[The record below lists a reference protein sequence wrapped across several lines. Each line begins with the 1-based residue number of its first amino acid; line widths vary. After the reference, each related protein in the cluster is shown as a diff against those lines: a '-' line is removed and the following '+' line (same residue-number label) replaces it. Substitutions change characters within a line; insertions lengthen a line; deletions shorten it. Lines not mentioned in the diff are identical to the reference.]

1 MADIRTMN
9 KPVVALGS
17 DLMCSLL
24 ELPKK
29 AQKHATTFLTKFQAN
44 PRSSGI
50 NLERIANAADEKLY
64 SARIDQRYRAIIA
77 FQKSSNVYVL
87 LYVGDHD
94 DAYKWAETKRISVN
108 PNTRAIQLYDMAP
121 PEEIDAA
128 MHEDSQNKVGWGS
141 VAANAPQSDSA
152 ASKSVPQPTEDHAGT
167 NHGTASV
174 IATSAVTDKTP
185 QMPQQAPEPHT
196 GPLPDTYRALTGN
209 DMRRFG
215 VPDMYVPVMCTR
227 KTWEAFERW
236 GVRLPK
242 DAFTYL
248 TFVAEG
254 LPKSEVFG
262 LLDETE
268 GKTSD
273 RLGLEQQMS
282 ASSIES
288 GEEADPED
296 FRAAL
301 SSYASQQSFV
311 VVQGEADLKRILDAP
326 LEQWRVFLH
335 PSQRLYVEHD
345 YHGPFRLLGGAG
357 TGKTV
362 VAMHRAK
369 RLAARLLR
377 SGSRQKVLFTTY
389 SRNLAT
395 DIASNLKLICTPDEF
410 NTIDVVNLDKLV
422 KDLLTGHGYSG
433 EIWYDGSPDHG
444 NDLDAA
450 WRKAITSI
458 GVNDS
463 KLTVSFFKSEL
474 SQVIVPQQVR
484 NAADYMRVL
493 RKGRGTK
500 LNRAQKLA
508 VWKVVETYRRIMQ
521 ANDAYDVDTAMQNVV
536 SLLTQGDMPR
546 KYAHVVVDEGQDFST
561 PAYRVIRALVDEGDN
576 DIFIVGDAQQRIY
589 GHIAVLSKC
598 GIRIQG
604 RARKLRINYRT
615 TEQIRSAADSIFRSS
630 GADVADSV
638 FAAVHGIEDAS
649 PATTFDDLDGG
660 ESPTGDS
667 RSLMSG
673 PVPEARRFASQS
685 DEMDAVREWIYGL
698 CGTAED
704 AASDESDGGRVDPR
718 NVCVVARSRY
728 CIDQWYKTLDD
739 GLPYGVYRLGRDA
752 ENRQRQGIRIAT
764 MHRVKGLEFDYVV
777 VVDVNDGVCPPKPA
791 LQAAGSDSVAL
802 NEIYKEERSLIY
814 VAMTRAK
821 KSVLLTGVSAHV
833 DEKQIRENDHG

>member
-9 KPVVALGS
+9 KPVVALGR
-17 DLMCSLL
+17 DLMGSLFD
-24 ELPKK
+24 LPKK
-29 AQKHATTFLTKFQAN
+29 AQKHATTFLTKFQTN

-94 DAYKWAETKRISVN
+94 DAYKWAETKKLDVN
-108 PNTRAIQLYDMAP
+108 PNTRAIQLYDMVSQ
-121 PEEIDAA
+121 EEIDTA
-128 MHEDSQNKVGWGS
+128 MREDSQSEVGRES
-141 VAANAPQSDSA
+141 ADAKFTQPDFA
-152 ASKSVPQPTEDHAGT
+152 ASEPVSHPAEDYVGM
-167 NHGTASV
+167 NRG
-174 IATSAVTDKTP
+174 ATSAITDSVPRKV
-185 QMPQQAPEPHT
+185 PELHT
-196 GPLPDTYRALTGN
+196 GPLPDTYLALTDN

-227 KTWEAFERW
+227 KTWEAFDRW
-236 GVRLPK
+236 GSRLPE

-254 LPKSEVFG
+254 LPKSKVFG

-268 GKTSD
+268 GKKSD
-273 RLGLEQQMS
+273 RLGLEQQMP
-282 ASSIES
+282 ASSVES

-395 DIASNLKLICTPDEF
+395 DIASNLKLICTADEF

-422 KDLLTGHGYSG
+422 KDLLMGHGYSG
-433 EIWYDGSPDHG
+433 EIWYDGSRDHG

-493 RKGRGTK
+493 RKGRGTR

-508 VWKVVETYRRIMQ
+508 VWQVVETYRRIMQ
-521 ANDAYDVDTAMQNVV
+521 ANGAYDVDTAMQNVV
-536 SLLTQGDMPR
+536 SLLTQGDAPR

-589 GHIAVLSKC
+589 GHTAVLSKC

-638 FAAVHGIEDAS
+638 FADVHGIGDAS

-660 ESPTGDS
+660 KSPTGDS

-673 PVPEARRFASQS
+673 PVPETRRFASQS

-698 CGTAED
+698 CGTAGNMVG
-704 AASDESDGGRVDPR
+704 DEFDGERVDPR

-728 CIDQWYKTLDD
+728 CIDQWREALNN
-739 GLPYGVYRLGRDA
+739 GLPYGVYQLGRDA
-752 ENRQRQGIRIAT
+752 ENRQRQGIRVAT

-821 KSVLLTGVSAHV
+821 KGVLLTGVSAQV
-833 DEKQIRENDHG
+833 G

>member
-1 MADIRTMN
+1 
-9 KPVVALGS
+9 
-17 DLMCSLL
+17 
-24 ELPKK
+24 
-29 AQKHATTFLTKFQAN
+29 
-44 PRSSGI
+44 
-50 NLERIANAADEKLY
+50 
-64 SARIDQRYRAIIA
+64 
-77 FQKSSNVYVL
+77 
-87 LYVGDHD
+87 
-94 DAYKWAETKRISVN
+94 
-108 PNTRAIQLYDMAP
+108 
-121 PEEIDAA
+121 
-128 MHEDSQNKVGWGS
+128 
-141 VAANAPQSDSA
+141 
-152 ASKSVPQPTEDHAGT
+152 
-167 NHGTASV
+167 
-174 IATSAVTDKTP
+174 
-185 QMPQQAPEPHT
+185 
-196 GPLPDTYRALTGN
+196 
-209 DMRRFG
+209 
-215 VPDMYVPVMCTR
+215 
-227 KTWEAFERW
+227 
-236 GVRLPK
+236 
-242 DAFTYL
+242 
-248 TFVAEG
+248 
-254 LPKSEVFG
+254 
-262 LLDETE
+262 
-268 GKTSD
+268 
-273 RLGLEQQMS
+273 
-282 ASSIES
+282 
-288 GEEADPED
+288 
-296 FRAAL
+296 
-301 SSYASQQSFV
+301 
-311 VVQGEADLKRILDAP
+311 
-326 LEQWRVFLH
+326 
-335 PSQRLYVEHD
+335 
-345 YHGPFRLLGGAG
+345 
-357 TGKTV
+357 
-362 VAMHRAK
+362 
-369 RLAARLLR
+369 
-377 SGSRQKVLFTTY
+377 
-389 SRNLAT
+389 
-395 DIASNLKLICTPDEF
+395 
-410 NTIDVVNLDKLV
+410 
-422 KDLLTGHGYSG
+422 
-433 EIWYDGSPDHG
+433 
-444 NDLDAA
+444 
-450 WRKAITSI
+450 
-458 GVNDS
+458 
-463 KLTVSFFKSEL
+463 
-474 SQVIVPQQVR
+474 
-484 NAADYMRVL
+484 MRVL

-589 GHIAVLSKC
+589 GYIAVLSKC

-791 LQAAGSDSVAL
+791 LQSAGADPAAL
-802 NEIYKEERSLIY
+802 NDIYREERSLIY

-821 KSVLLTGVSAHV
+821 KGVLLTGVSAHV
-833 DEKQIRENDHG
+833 R

>member
-9 KPVVALGS
+9 KPVVALGR
-17 DLMCSLL
+17 DLMGSLFD
-24 ELPKK
+24 LPKK
-29 AQKHATTFLTKFQAN
+29 AQKHATTFLTKFQTN

-94 DAYKWAETKRISVN
+94 DAYKWAETKKLDVN
-108 PNTRAIQLYDMAP
+108 PNTRAIQLYDMVSQ
-121 PEEIDAA
+121 EEIDTA
-128 MHEDSQNKVGWGS
+128 MREDSQSEVGRES
-141 VAANAPQSDSA
+141 ADAKFTQPDFA
-152 ASKSVPQPTEDHAGT
+152 ASEPVSHPAEDYVGM
-167 NHGTASV
+167 NRG
-174 IATSAVTDKTP
+174 ATSAITDSVPRKV
-185 QMPQQAPEPHT
+185 PELHT
-196 GPLPDTYRALTGN
+196 GPLPDTYLALTDN

-227 KTWEAFERW
+227 KTWEAFDRW
-236 GVRLPK
+236 GSRLPE

-268 GKTSD
+268 GKKSD
-273 RLGLEQQMS
+273 RLGLEQQMP
-282 ASSIES
+282 ASSVES

-395 DIASNLKLICTPDEF
+395 DIASNLKLICTADEF

-422 KDLLTGHGYSG
+422 KDLLMGHGYSG
-433 EIWYDGSPDHG
+433 EIWYDGSRDHG
-444 NDLDAA
+444 NDLDTA

-493 RKGRGTK
+493 RKGRGTR

-508 VWKVVETYRRIMQ
+508 VWQVVETYRRIMQ
-521 ANDAYDVDTAMQNVV
+521 ANGAYDVDTAMQNVV
-536 SLLTQGDMPR
+536 SLLTQGDAPR

-589 GHIAVLSKC
+589 GHTAVLSKC

-638 FAAVHGIEDAS
+638 FADVHGIGDAS

-660 ESPTGDS
+660 KSPTGDS

-673 PVPEARRFASQS
+673 PVPETRRFASQS

-698 CGTAED
+698 CGTAGNMVG
-704 AASDESDGGRVDPR
+704 DEFDGERVDPR

-728 CIDQWYKTLDD
+728 CIDQWREALNN
-739 GLPYGVYRLGRDA
+739 GLPYGVYQLGRDA
-752 ENRQRQGIRIAT
+752 ENRQRQGIRVAT

-821 KSVLLTGVSAHV
+821 KGVLLTGVSAHV
-833 DEKQIRENDHG
+833 R

>member
-9 KPVVALGS
+9 KPVVALGR
-17 DLMCSLL
+17 DLMGSLFD
-24 ELPKK
+24 LPKK
-29 AQKHATTFLTKFQAN
+29 AQKHATTFLTKFQTN

-94 DAYKWAETKRISVN
+94 DAYKWAETKKLDVN
-108 PNTRAIQLYDMAP
+108 PNTRAIQLYDMVSQ
-121 PEEIDAA
+121 EEIDTA
-128 MHEDSQNKVGWGS
+128 MREDSQSEVGRES
-141 VAANAPQSDSA
+141 ADAKFTQPDFA
-152 ASKSVPQPTEDHAGT
+152 ASEPVSHPAEDYVGM
-167 NHGTASV
+167 NRG
-174 IATSAVTDKTP
+174 ATSAIADSVPRKV
-185 QMPQQAPEPHT
+185 PELHT
-196 GPLPDTYRALTGN
+196 GPLPDTYLALTDN

-227 KTWEAFERW
+227 KTWEAFDRW
-236 GVRLPK
+236 GSRLPE

-268 GKTSD
+268 GKKSD
-273 RLGLEQQMS
+273 RLGLEQQMP
-282 ASSIES
+282 ASSVES

-301 SSYASQQSFV
+301 SSYASQRSFV

-395 DIASNLKLICTPDEF
+395 DIASNLKLICTADEF

-422 KDLLTGHGYSG
+422 KDLLMGHGYSG
-433 EIWYDGSPDHG
+433 EIWYDGSRDHG

-493 RKGRGTK
+493 RKGRGTR

-508 VWKVVETYRRIMQ
+508 VWQVVETYRRIMQ
-521 ANDAYDVDTAMQNVV
+521 ANGAYDVDTAMQNVV
-536 SLLTQGDMPR
+536 SLLTQGDAPR

-576 DIFIVGDAQQRIY
+576 DIFIVGDAHQRIY
-589 GHIAVLSKC
+589 GHTAVLSKC

-638 FAAVHGIEDAS
+638 FAAVRGIGDAS

-698 CGTAED
+698 CGTAENM
-704 AASDESDGGRVDPR
+704 AGDEFDGECVDPR

-752 ENRQRQGIRIAT
+752 ENRQRQGIRVAT

-833 DEKQIRENDHG
+833 G

>member
-9 KPVVALGS
+9 KPVVALGR
-17 DLMCSLL
+17 DLMGSLFD
-24 ELPKK
+24 LPKK
-29 AQKHATTFLTKFQAN
+29 AQKHATTFLTKFQTN

-94 DAYKWAETKRISVN
+94 DAYKWAETKKLDVN
-108 PNTRAIQLYDMAP
+108 PNTRAIQLYDMVSQ
-121 PEEIDAA
+121 EEIDTA
-128 MHEDSQNKVGWGS
+128 MREDSQSEVGRES
-141 VAANAPQSDSA
+141 ADAKFTQPDFA
-152 ASKSVPQPTEDHAGT
+152 ASEPVSHPAEDYVGM
-167 NHGTASV
+167 NRG
-174 IATSAVTDKTP
+174 ATSAITDSVPRKV
-185 QMPQQAPEPHT
+185 PELHT
-196 GPLPDTYRALTGN
+196 GPLPDTYLALTDN

-227 KTWEAFERW
+227 KTWEAFDRW
-236 GVRLPK
+236 GSRLPE

-268 GKTSD
+268 GKKSD
-273 RLGLEQQMS
+273 RLGLEQQMP
-282 ASSIES
+282 ASSVES

-395 DIASNLKLICTPDEF
+395 DIASNLKLICTADEF

-422 KDLLTGHGYSG
+422 KDLLMGHGYSG
-433 EIWYDGSPDHG
+433 EIWYDGSRDHG

-493 RKGRGTK
+493 RKGRGTR

-508 VWKVVETYRRIMQ
+508 VWQVVETYRRIMQ
-521 ANDAYDVDTAMQNVV
+521 ANGAYDVDTAMQNVV
-536 SLLTQGDMPR
+536 SLLTQGDAPR

-589 GHIAVLSKC
+589 GHTAVLSKC

-638 FAAVHGIEDAS
+638 FADVHGIGDAS

-660 ESPTGDS
+660 KSPTGDS

-673 PVPEARRFASQS
+673 PVPETRRFASQS

-698 CGTAED
+698 CGTAGNMVG
-704 AASDESDGGRVDPR
+704 DEFDGERVDPR

-728 CIDQWYKTLDD
+728 CIDQWREALNN
-739 GLPYGVYRLGRDA
+739 GLPYGVYQLGRDA
-752 ENRQRQGIRIAT
+752 ENRQRQGIRVAT

-821 KSVLLTGVSAHV
+821 KGVLLTGVSAQV
-833 DEKQIRENDHG
+833 G

>member
-17 DLMCSLL
+17 DLMRSLL

-29 AQKHATTFLTKFQAN
+29 AQKHATTFLTKFQVN

-94 DAYKWAETKRISVN
+94 DAYKWAETKKLDVN
-108 PNTRAIQLYDMAP
+108 PNTRAIQLYDMVSQ
-121 PEEIDAA
+121 EEIDTA
-128 MHEDSQNKVGWGS
+128 MREDSQSEVERESADAKFTQ
-141 VAANAPQSDSA
+141 PDFA
-152 ASKSVPQPTEDHAGT
+152 ASEPVSHSAEDYVGM
-167 NHGTASV
+167 NRG
-174 IATSAVTDKTP
+174 ATSAIADSVPRKV
-185 QMPQQAPEPHT
+185 PELHT
-196 GPLPDTYRALTGN
+196 GPLPDTYLALTDN

-227 KTWEAFERW
+227 KTWEAFDRW
-236 GVRLPK
+236 GSRLPE
-242 DAFTYL
+242 DAFAYL

-268 GKTSD
+268 GQTSD
-273 RLGLEQQMS
+273 RLGLEQQIP
-282 ASSIES
+282 ASSVES

-395 DIASNLKLICTPDEF
+395 DIASNLKLICTADEF

-422 KDLLTGHGYSG
+422 KDLLMGHGYSG
-433 EIWYDGSPDHG
+433 EIWYDGSRDHG

-493 RKGRGTK
+493 RKGRGTR
-500 LNRAQKLA
+500 LNRAQKLV
-508 VWKVVETYRRIMQ
+508 VWQVVETYRRIMQ
-521 ANDAYDVDTAMQNVV
+521 ANGAYDVDTAMQNVV
-536 SLLTQGDMPR
+536 SLLTQGDTPR

-589 GHIAVLSKC
+589 GHTAVLSKC

-638 FAAVHGIEDAS
+638 FAAVRGIEDAS
-649 PATTFDDLDGG
+649 PATTFDDLDGE

-673 PVPEARRFASQS
+673 PVPETQRFASQS

-698 CGTAED
+698 CGTAENM
-704 AASDESDGGRVDPR
+704 AGDEFDGERVDPR

-791 LQAAGSDSVAL
+791 LQSAGADPATL
-802 NEIYKEERSLIY
+802 NDIYREERSLIY

-821 KSVLLTGVSAHV
+821 KGVLLTGVSAQV
-833 DEKQIRENDHG
+833 G

>member
-9 KPVVALGS
+9 KPVVALGR
-17 DLMCSLL
+17 DLMGSLFD
-24 ELPKK
+24 LPKK
-29 AQKHATTFLTKFQAN
+29 AQKHATTFLTKFQTN

-94 DAYKWAETKRISVN
+94 DAYKWAETKKLDVN
-108 PNTRAIQLYDMAP
+108 PNTRAIQLYDMVSQ
-121 PEEIDAA
+121 EEIDTA
-128 MHEDSQNKVGWGS
+128 MREDSQSEVGRES
-141 VAANAPQSDSA
+141 ADAKFTQPDFA
-152 ASKSVPQPTEDHAGT
+152 ASEPVSHPAEDYVGM
-167 NHGTASV
+167 NRG
-174 IATSAVTDKTP
+174 ATSAIADSVPRKV
-185 QMPQQAPEPHT
+185 PELHT
-196 GPLPDTYRALTGN
+196 GPLPDTYLALTDN

-227 KTWEAFERW
+227 KTWEAFDRW
-236 GVRLPK
+236 GSRLPE

-268 GKTSD
+268 GKKSD
-273 RLGLEQQMS
+273 RLGLEQQMP
-282 ASSIES
+282 ASSVES

-395 DIASNLKLICTPDEF
+395 DIASNLKLICTADEF

-433 EIWYDGSPDHG
+433 EIWYDGSRDHG

-450 WRKAITSI
+450 WCKAITSI

-493 RKGRGTK
+493 RKGRGTR

-508 VWKVVETYRRIMQ
+508 VWQVVETYRRIMQ
-521 ANDAYDVDTAMQNVV
+521 ANGAYDVDTAMQNVV
-536 SLLTQGDMPR
+536 SLLTQGDTPR

-589 GHIAVLSKC
+589 GHTAVLSKC

-638 FAAVHGIEDAS
+638 FAAVRGIGDAS

-660 ESPTGDS
+660 KSPTGDS

-698 CGTAED
+698 CGTAENM
-704 AASDESDGGRVDPR
+704 DGDDSEVERIDPR

-728 CIDQWYKTLDD
+728 CIDQWREALNN
-739 GLPYGVYRLGRDA
+739 GLPYGVYQLGRDA
-752 ENRQRQGIRIAT
+752 ENRQRQGIRVAT

-777 VVDVNDGVCPPKPA
+777 VVDVNDGVCPPQPA
-791 LQAAGSDSVAL
+791 LQSAGADPVAL

-821 KSVLLTGVSAHV
+821 KGVLLTGVSAQV
-833 DEKQIRENDHG
+833 G

>member
-9 KPVVALGS
+9 KPVVALGR
-17 DLMCSLL
+17 DLMGSLL

-29 AQKHATTFLTKFQAN
+29 AQKHATTFLTKFQTN

-94 DAYKWAETKRISVN
+94 DAYKWAEKKTIDVN
-108 PNTRAIQLYDMAP
+108 PNTRAIQLYDTVSQ
-121 PEEIDAA
+121 EEIDAA
-128 MHEDSQNKVGWGS
+128 MREDSQSEVRWERADAK
-141 VAANAPQSDSA
+141 AIQPDSA
-152 ASKSVPQPTEDHAGT
+152 ASEPVPQPSEDYAGM
-167 NHGTASV
+167 NRGVASA
-174 IATSAVTDKTP
+174 IAIPAVTNNTQREIPK
-185 QMPQQAPEPHT
+185 PHT
-196 GPLPDTYRALTGN
+196 GPLPDTYLALTDN

-227 KTWEAFERW
+227 KTWEAFGRW
-236 GVRLPK
+236 GSRLPE

-254 LPKSEVFG
+254 LSKSEVFG

-273 RLGLEQQMS
+273 RLGLEQQVP
-282 ASSIES
+282 ASSIDS
-288 GEEADPED
+288 GEETDPED

-377 SGSRQKVLFTTY
+377 NGNHQKVLFTTY

-395 DIASNLKLICTPDEF
+395 DIASNLKLICTADEF
-410 NTIDVVNLDKLV
+410 NAIDVVNLDKLV
-422 KDLLTGHGYSG
+422 KDLLTSHGYSG

-444 NDLDAA
+444 NDLDDA
-450 WRKAITSI
+450 WCKAIASI

-493 RKGRGTK
+493 RKGRGTR

-508 VWKVVETYRRIMQ
+508 VWQVVETYRRIMQ
-521 ANDAYDVDTAMQNVV
+521 ANDAYDVDTAMQNAV
-536 SLLTQGDMPR
+536 SLLTQSDAPR
-546 KYAHVVVDEGQDFST
+546 KYAHVVVDEGQDFSA
-561 PAYRVIRALVDEGDN
+561 PAYRVIRALVDEEDN

-589 GHIAVLSKC
+589 GHTAVLSKC

-638 FAAVHGIEDAS
+638 FAAVRGIGDDS

-673 PVPEARRFASQS
+673 PVPETRRFASQA
-685 DEMDAVREWIYGL
+685 DEMDAVREWIYEL
-698 CGTAED
+698 CCPAED
-704 AASDESDGGRVDPR
+704 AASDESDGERVDPR
-718 NVCVVARSRY
+718 NVCVVARNRY

-739 GLPYGVYRLGRDA
+739 GLPYGVYRLGREA
-752 ENRQRQGIRIAT
+752 ENRQRQGIRVAT

-777 VVDVNDGVCPPKPA
+777 VADVNDGVCPPKSA
-791 LQAAGSDSVAL
+791 LQSAGADSAAL

-821 KSVLLTGVSAHV
+821 KGVLLTGVSAQV
-833 DEKQIRENDHG
+833 G

>member
-17 DLMCSLL
+17 DLMRSLL
-24 ELPKK
+24 ELSKK
-29 AQKHATTFLTKFQAN
+29 AQKHATTFLTKFQVN

-94 DAYKWAETKRISVN
+94 DAYKWAETKKLDVN
-108 PNTRAIQLYDMAP
+108 PNTRAIQLYDMVSQ
-121 PEEIDAA
+121 EEIDTA
-128 MHEDSQNKVGWGS
+128 MREDSQSEVERESADAKFTQ
-141 VAANAPQSDSA
+141 PDFA
-152 ASKSVPQPTEDHAGT
+152 ASEPVSHSAEDYVGM
-167 NHGTASV
+167 NRG
-174 IATSAVTDKTP
+174 ATSAIADSVPRKV
-185 QMPQQAPEPHT
+185 PELHT
-196 GPLPDTYRALTGN
+196 GPLPDTYLALTDN

-227 KTWEAFERW
+227 KTWEAFDRW
-236 GVRLPK
+236 GSRLPE
-242 DAFTYL
+242 DAFAYL

-268 GKTSD
+268 GQTSD
-273 RLGLEQQMS
+273 RLGLEQQIP
-282 ASSIES
+282 ASSVES

-395 DIASNLKLICTPDEF
+395 DIASNLKLICTADEF

-422 KDLLTGHGYSG
+422 KDLLMGHGYSG
-433 EIWYDGSPDHG
+433 EIWYDGSRDHG

-493 RKGRGTK
+493 RKGRGTR

-508 VWKVVETYRRIMQ
+508 VWQVVETYRRIMQ
-521 ANDAYDVDTAMQNVV
+521 ANGAYDVDTAMQNVV
-536 SLLTQGDMPR
+536 SLLTQGDTPR

-589 GHIAVLSKC
+589 GHTAVLSKC

-638 FAAVHGIEDAS
+638 FAAVRGIEDAS
-649 PATTFDDLDGG
+649 PATTFDDLDGE

-673 PVPEARRFASQS
+673 PVPETQRFASQS

-698 CGTAED
+698 CGTAENM
-704 AASDESDGGRVDPR
+704 AGDEFDGERVDPR

-791 LQAAGSDSVAL
+791 LQSAGADPATL
-802 NEIYKEERSLIY
+802 NDIYREERSLIY

-821 KSVLLTGVSAHV
+821 KGVLLTGVSAQV
-833 DEKQIRENDHG
+833 G

>member
-9 KPVVALGS
+9 KPVVALGR
-17 DLMCSLL
+17 DLMGSLFD
-24 ELPKK
+24 LPKK
-29 AQKHATTFLTKFQAN
+29 AQKHATTFLTKFQTN

-94 DAYKWAETKRISVN
+94 DAYKWAETKKLDVN
-108 PNTRAIQLYDMAP
+108 PNTRAIQLYDMVSQ
-121 PEEIDAA
+121 EEIDTA
-128 MHEDSQNKVGWGS
+128 MREDSQSEVGRES
-141 VAANAPQSDSA
+141 ADAKFTQPDFA
-152 ASKSVPQPTEDHAGT
+152 ASEPVSHPAEDYVGM
-167 NHGTASV
+167 NRG
-174 IATSAVTDKTP
+174 ATSAIADSVPRKV
-185 QMPQQAPEPHT
+185 PELHT
-196 GPLPDTYRALTGN
+196 GPLPDTYLALTDN

-227 KTWEAFERW
+227 KTWEAFDRW
-236 GVRLPK
+236 GSRLPE

-268 GKTSD
+268 GKKSD
-273 RLGLEQQMS
+273 RLGLEQQMP
-282 ASSIES
+282 ASSVES

-395 DIASNLKLICTPDEF
+395 DIASNLKLICTADEF

-422 KDLLTGHGYSG
+422 KDLLMGHGYSG
-433 EIWYDGSPDHG
+433 EIWYDGSHDHG

-493 RKGRGTK
+493 RKGRGTR

-508 VWKVVETYRRIMQ
+508 VWQVVETYRRIMQ
-521 ANDAYDVDTAMQNVV
+521 ANGAYDVDTAMQNVV
-536 SLLTQGDMPR
+536 SLLTQGDAPR

-589 GHIAVLSKC
+589 GHTAVLSKC

-638 FAAVHGIEDAS
+638 FADVRGIGDAS

-673 PVPEARRFASQS
+673 PVPETRRFASQP

-698 CGTAED
+698 CGTAGNMVG
-704 AASDESDGGRVDPR
+704 DEFDGERVDPR

-728 CIDQWYKTLDD
+728 CIDQWREALNN
-739 GLPYGVYRLGRDA
+739 GLPYGVYQLGRDA
-752 ENRQRQGIRIAT
+752 ENRQRQGIRVAT

-791 LQAAGSDSVAL
+791 LQSAGVDPAAL
-802 NEIYKEERSLIY
+802 NEIYREERSLIY

-821 KSVLLTGVSAHV
+821 KGVLLTGVSAQV
-833 DEKQIRENDHG
+833 G

>member
-17 DLMCSLL
+17 DLMRSLL

-121 PEEIDAA
+121 QEEIDAA
-128 MHEDSQNKVGWGS
+128 IRDDLQNEVGWGS
-141 VAANAPQSDSA
+141 VAAN
-152 ASKSVPQPTEDHAGT
+152 VPQPDSAVPESVSPPMEDHYGT
-167 NHGTASV
+167 NHGTASAS
-174 IATSAVTDKTP
+174 ATSAVASKT
-185 QMPQQAPEPHT
+185 PQQAPRQASEPHT
-196 GPLPDTYRALTGN
+196 GPLPDTYRALTDN

-227 KTWEAFERW
+227 KTWEAFDRW
-236 GVRLPK
+236 GSRLPE

-268 GKTSD
+268 GKKSD
-273 RLGLEQQMS
+273 RLGLEQQMP
-282 ASSIES
+282 ASSVES

-335 PSQRLYVEHD
+335 PSQRLYAEHD

-377 SGSRQKVLFTTY
+377 NGSRQKVLFTTY

-433 EIWYDGSPDHG
+433 EIWYDGISDYG

-450 WRKAITSI
+450 WRKAIASI
-458 GVNDS
+458 GVNDP

-493 RKGRGTK
+493 RKGRGTR

-508 VWKVVETYRRIMQ
+508 VWQVVETYRRIMQ
-521 ANDAYDVDTAMQNVV
+521 TNGAYDVDTAMQNVV

-673 PVPEARRFASQS
+673 PVPEALRFASQS

-704 AASDESDGGRVDPR
+704 AVSDESDGGRVDPR

-739 GLPYGVYRLGRDA
+739 GLPYGVYRLDRDA

-791 LQAAGSDSVAL
+791 LQSAGADPAAL
-802 NEIYKEERSLIY
+802 NDIYREERSLIY

-821 KSVLLTGVSAHV
+821 KGVLLTGVSAHV
-833 DEKQIRENDHG
+833 R

>member
-121 PEEIDAA
+121 QEEIDAA

-152 ASKSVPQPTEDHAGT
+152 ASESVPQPTEDHTGT
-167 NHGTASV
+167 NHGIASA

-196 GPLPDTYRALTGN
+196 GPLPDTYRALTDN

-236 GVRLPK
+236 GARLPK

-433 EIWYDGSPDHG
+433 EIWYDGISDYG

-450 WRKAITSI
+450 WRKAIASI
-458 GVNDS
+458 GVNDP
-463 KLTVSFFKSEL
+463 KLTVSFFKS
-474 SQVIVPQQVR
+474 
-484 NAADYMRVL
+484 
-493 RKGRGTK
+493 
-500 LNRAQKLA
+500 
-508 VWKVVETYRRIMQ
+508 
-521 ANDAYDVDTAMQNVV
+521 
-536 SLLTQGDMPR
+536 SLI
-546 KYAHVVVDEGQDFST
+546 S
-561 PAYRVIRALVDEGDN
+561 N
-576 DIFIVGDAQQRIY
+576 DI
-589 GHIAVLSKC
+589 S
-598 GIRIQG
+598 
-604 RARKLRINYRT
+604 
-615 TEQIRSAADSIFRSS
+615 
-630 GADVADSV
+630 
-638 FAAVHGIEDAS
+638 
-649 PATTFDDLDGG
+649 
-660 ESPTGDS
+660 
-667 RSLMSG
+667 
-673 PVPEARRFASQS
+673 
-685 DEMDAVREWIYGL
+685 
-698 CGTAED
+698 
-704 AASDESDGGRVDPR
+704 
-718 NVCVVARSRY
+718 
-728 CIDQWYKTLDD
+728 
-739 GLPYGVYRLGRDA
+739 
-752 ENRQRQGIRIAT
+752 
-764 MHRVKGLEFDYVV
+764 
-777 VVDVNDGVCPPKPA
+777 
-791 LQAAGSDSVAL
+791 
-802 NEIYKEERSLIY
+802 
-814 VAMTRAK
+814 
-821 KSVLLTGVSAHV
+821 
-833 DEKQIRENDHG
+833 

>member
-17 DLMCSLL
+17 DLMRSLL

-29 AQKHATTFLTKFQAN
+29 AQKHATTFLTKFQVN

-94 DAYKWAETKRISVN
+94 DAYKWAETKKLDVN
-108 PNTRAIQLYDMAP
+108 PNTRAIQLYDMVSQ
-121 PEEIDAA
+121 EEIDTA
-128 MHEDSQNKVGWGS
+128 MREDSQSEVERESADAKFTQ
-141 VAANAPQSDSA
+141 PDFA
-152 ASKSVPQPTEDHAGT
+152 ASEPVSHSAEDYVGM
-167 NHGTASV
+167 NRG
-174 IATSAVTDKTP
+174 ATSAIADSVPRKV
-185 QMPQQAPEPHT
+185 PELHT
-196 GPLPDTYRALTGN
+196 GPLPDTYLALTDN

-227 KTWEAFERW
+227 KTWEAFDRW
-236 GVRLPK
+236 GSRLPE
-242 DAFTYL
+242 DAFAYL

-268 GKTSD
+268 GQTSD
-273 RLGLEQQMS
+273 RLGLEQQIP
-282 ASSIES
+282 ASSVES

-395 DIASNLKLICTPDEF
+395 DIASNLKLICTADEF

-422 KDLLTGHGYSG
+422 KDLLMGHGYSG
-433 EIWYDGSPDHG
+433 EIWYDGSRDHG

-493 RKGRGTK
+493 RKGRGTR

-508 VWKVVETYRRIMQ
+508 VWQVVETYRRIMQ
-521 ANDAYDVDTAMQNVV
+521 ANGAYDVDTAMQNVV
-536 SLLTQGDMPR
+536 SLLTQGDTPR

-589 GHIAVLSKC
+589 GHTAVLSKC

-604 RARKLRINYRT
+604 RARKLRINYST

-638 FAAVHGIEDAS
+638 FAAVRGIEDAS
-649 PATTFDDLDGG
+649 PATTFDDLDGE

-673 PVPEARRFASQS
+673 PVPETQRFASQS

-698 CGTAED
+698 CGTAENM
-704 AASDESDGGRVDPR
+704 AGDEFDGERVDPR

-791 LQAAGSDSVAL
+791 LQSAGADPATL
-802 NEIYKEERSLIY
+802 NDIYREERSLIY

-821 KSVLLTGVSAHV
+821 KGVLLTGVSAQV
-833 DEKQIRENDHG
+833 G

>member
-9 KPVVALGS
+9 KPVVALGR
-17 DLMCSLL
+17 DLMGSLFD
-24 ELPKK
+24 LPKK
-29 AQKHATTFLTKFQAN
+29 AQKHATTFLTKFQTN

-94 DAYKWAETKRISVN
+94 DAYKWAETKKLDVN
-108 PNTRAIQLYDMAP
+108 PNTRAIQLYDMVSQ
-121 PEEIDAA
+121 EEIDTA
-128 MHEDSQNKVGWGS
+128 MREDSQSEVGRES
-141 VAANAPQSDSA
+141 ADAKFTQPDFA
-152 ASKSVPQPTEDHAGT
+152 ASEPVSHPAEDYVGM
-167 NHGTASV
+167 NRG
-174 IATSAVTDKTP
+174 ATSAIADSVPRKV
-185 QMPQQAPEPHT
+185 PELHT
-196 GPLPDTYRALTGN
+196 GPLPDTYLALTDN

-227 KTWEAFERW
+227 KTWEAFDRW
-236 GVRLPK
+236 GSRLPE

-268 GKTSD
+268 GKKSD
-273 RLGLEQQMS
+273 RLGLEQQMP
-282 ASSIES
+282 ASSVES

-395 DIASNLKLICTPDEF
+395 DIASNLKLICTADEF

-433 EIWYDGSPDHG
+433 EIWYDGSRDHG

-450 WRKAITSI
+450 WCKAITSI

-493 RKGRGTK
+493 RKGRGTR

-508 VWKVVETYRRIMQ
+508 VWQVVETYRRIMQ
-521 ANDAYDVDTAMQNVV
+521 ANGAYDVDTAMQNVV
-536 SLLTQGDMPR
+536 SLLTQGDTPR

-589 GHIAVLSKC
+589 GHTAVLSKC

-638 FAAVHGIEDAS
+638 FAAVRGIGDAS

-660 ESPTGDS
+660 KSPTGDS

-752 ENRQRQGIRIAT
+752 ENRQRQGIRVAT

-833 DEKQIRENDHG
+833 G

>member
-9 KPVVALGS
+9 KPVVALGR
-17 DLMCSLL
+17 DLMGSLFD
-24 ELPKK
+24 LPKK
-29 AQKHATTFLTKFQAN
+29 AQKHATTFLTKFQTN

-94 DAYKWAETKRISVN
+94 DAYKWAETKKLDVN
-108 PNTRAIQLYDMAP
+108 PNTRAIQLYDMVSQ
-121 PEEIDAA
+121 EEIDTA
-128 MHEDSQNKVGWGS
+128 MREDSQSEVGRES
-141 VAANAPQSDSA
+141 ADAKFTQPDFA
-152 ASKSVPQPTEDHAGT
+152 ASEPVSHPAEDYVGM
-167 NHGTASV
+167 NRG
-174 IATSAVTDKTP
+174 ATSAIADSVPRKV
-185 QMPQQAPEPHT
+185 PELHT
-196 GPLPDTYRALTGN
+196 GPLPDTYLALTDN

-227 KTWEAFERW
+227 KTWEAFDRW
-236 GVRLPK
+236 GSRLPE

-268 GKTSD
+268 GKKSD
-273 RLGLEQQMS
+273 RLGLEQQMP
-282 ASSIES
+282 ASSVES

-395 DIASNLKLICTPDEF
+395 DIASNLKLICTADEF

-589 GHIAVLSKC
+589 GHTAVLSKC

-638 FAAVHGIEDAS
+638 FAAVRGIGDAS

-660 ESPTGDS
+660 KSPTSDS

-777 VVDVNDGVCPPKPA
+777 DVNDGVCPPKPA

-833 DEKQIRENDHG
+833 G

>member
-9 KPVVALGS
+9 KPVVALGR
-17 DLMCSLL
+17 DLMGSLFD
-24 ELPKK
+24 LPKK
-29 AQKHATTFLTKFQAN
+29 AQKHATTFLTKFQTN

-94 DAYKWAETKRISVN
+94 DAYKWAETKKLDVN
-108 PNTRAIQLYDMAP
+108 PNTRAIQLYDMVSQ
-121 PEEIDAA
+121 EEIDTA
-128 MHEDSQNKVGWGS
+128 MREDSQSEVGRES
-141 VAANAPQSDSA
+141 ADAKFTQPDFA
-152 ASKSVPQPTEDHAGT
+152 ASEPVSHPAEDYVGM
-167 NHGTASV
+167 NRG
-174 IATSAVTDKTP
+174 ATSAIADSVPRKV
-185 QMPQQAPEPHT
+185 PELHT
-196 GPLPDTYRALTGN
+196 GPLPDTYLALTDN

-227 KTWEAFERW
+227 KTWEAFDRW
-236 GVRLPK
+236 GSRLPE

-268 GKTSD
+268 GKKSD
-273 RLGLEQQMS
+273 RLGLEQQMP
-282 ASSIES
+282 ASSVES

-395 DIASNLKLICTPDEF
+395 DIASNLKLICTADEF

-422 KDLLTGHGYSG
+422 KDLLMGHGYSG
-433 EIWYDGSPDHG
+433 EIWYDGSHDHG

-493 RKGRGTK
+493 RKGRGTR

-508 VWKVVETYRRIMQ
+508 VWQVVETYRRIMQ
-521 ANDAYDVDTAMQNVV
+521 ANNAYDVDTAMQNVV
-536 SLLTQGDMPR
+536 SLLTQGDAPR

-589 GHIAVLSKC
+589 GHTAVLSKC

-638 FAAVHGIEDAS
+638 FADVRGIGDAS

-673 PVPEARRFASQS
+673 PVPETRRFASQP

-698 CGTAED
+698 CGTAGNMVG
-704 AASDESDGGRVDPR
+704 DEFDGERVDPR

-728 CIDQWYKTLDD
+728 CIDQWREALNN

-752 ENRQRQGIRIAT
+752 ENRQRQGIRVAT

-791 LQAAGSDSVAL
+791 LQSAGADPAAL
-802 NEIYKEERSLIY
+802 NEIYREERSLIY

-821 KSVLLTGVSAHV
+821 KGVLLTGVSAQV
-833 DEKQIRENDHG
+833 G

>member
-9 KPVVALGS
+9 KPVVALGR
-17 DLMCSLL
+17 DLMGSLL

-29 AQKHATTFLTKFQAN
+29 AQKHATTFLTKFQTN

-94 DAYKWAETKRISVN
+94 DAYKWAEKKTIDVN
-108 PNTRAIQLYDMAP
+108 PNTRAIQLYDTVSQ
-121 PEEIDAA
+121 EEIDAA
-128 MHEDSQNKVGWGS
+128 MREDSQSEVRWERADAK
-141 VAANAPQSDSA
+141 AIQPDSA
-152 ASKSVPQPTEDHAGT
+152 ASEPVPQPSEDYAGM
-167 NHGTASV
+167 NRGVASA
-174 IATSAVTDKTP
+174 IAIPAVTNNTQREIPK
-185 QMPQQAPEPHT
+185 PHT
-196 GPLPDTYRALTGN
+196 GPLPDTYLALTDN

-227 KTWEAFERW
+227 KTWEAFGRW
-236 GVRLPK
+236 GSRLPE

-254 LPKSEVFG
+254 LSKSEVFG

-273 RLGLEQQMS
+273 RLGLEQQVP
-282 ASSIES
+282 ASSIDS
-288 GEEADPED
+288 GEETDPED

-377 SGSRQKVLFTTY
+377 NGNHQKVLFTTY

-395 DIASNLKLICTPDEF
+395 DIASNLKLICTADEF
-410 NTIDVVNLDKLV
+410 NAIDVVNLDKLV

-450 WRKAITSI
+450 WRKAIASI
-458 GVNDS
+458 GVNDP

-493 RKGRGTK
+493 RKGRGTR

-508 VWKVVETYRRIMQ
+508 VWQVVETYRRIMQ

-536 SLLTQGDMPR
+536 SLLTQGDVPR
-546 KYAHVVVDEGQDFST
+546 KYAHVVVDEGQDFSA

-589 GHIAVLSKC
+589 GHTAVLSKC

-638 FAAVHGIEDAS
+638 FAAVRGIGDAS

-673 PVPEARRFASQS
+673 PVPETRRFASQS
-685 DEMDAVREWIYGL
+685 DEMDAVREWIYRL
-698 CGTAED
+698 CGPAED
-704 AASDESDGGRVDPR
+704 TASDESDGDRVDPR

-777 VVDVNDGVCPPKPA
+777 VVDVNDGVCPPKSA
-791 LQAAGSDSVAL
+791 LQSAGADQAAL

-821 KSVLLTGVSAHV
+821 KGVLLTGVSAQV
-833 DEKQIRENDHG
+833 G

>member
-17 DLMCSLL
+17 DLMRSLL

-94 DAYKWAETKRISVN
+94 DAYKWAETKKLDVN
-108 PNTRAIQLYDMAP
+108 PNTRAIQLYDMVSQ
-121 PEEIDAA
+121 EEIDTA
-128 MHEDSQNKVGWGS
+128 MREDSQSEVGRES
-141 VAANAPQSDSA
+141 VAVKAVQPDFTALE
-152 ASKSVPQPTEDHAGT
+152 SVPQPAEDTGA
-167 NHGTASV
+167 NRGTASAITTPAITNNV
-174 IATSAVTDKTP
+174 PKAVPK
-185 QMPQQAPEPHT
+185 PHT
-196 GPLPDTYRALTGN
+196 GPLPDTYLALTDN

-227 KTWEAFERW
+227 KTWEAFDRW
-236 GVRLPK
+236 GSRLPE

-377 SGSRQKVLFTTY
+377 SGSHQKVLFTTY

-395 DIASNLKLICTPDEF
+395 DIASNLKLICTADEF
-410 NTIDVVNLDKLV
+410 NIIDVVNLDKLV
-422 KDLLTGHGYSG
+422 KDLLTSHGYSG

-444 NDLDAA
+444 NDLDDA
-450 WRKAITSI
+450 WRKAIASI

-493 RKGRGTK
+493 RKGRGTR

-508 VWKVVETYRRIMQ
+508 VWQVVETYRRIMQ
-521 ANDAYDVDTAMQNVV
+521 ANDAYDVDTAMQNAV
-536 SLLTQGDMPR
+536 SLLTQSDAPR
-546 KYAHVVVDEGQDFST
+546 KYAHVVVDEGQDFSA

-589 GHIAVLSKC
+589 GHTAVLSKC

-638 FAAVHGIEDAS
+638 FAAVRGIGDDS

-673 PVPEARRFASQS
+673 PVPETRRFASQA
-685 DEMDAVREWIYGL
+685 DEMDAVREWIYEL
-698 CGTAED
+698 CCPAED
-704 AASDESDGGRVDPR
+704 AAGDESDGERVDPR
-718 NVCVVARSRY
+718 NVCVVARNRY

-739 GLPYGVYRLGRDA
+739 GLPYGVYRLGREA
-752 ENRQRQGIRIAT
+752 ENRQRQGIRVAT

-777 VVDVNDGVCPPKPA
+777 VADVNDGVCPPKSA
-791 LQAAGSDSVAL
+791 LQSAGADSAAL

-821 KSVLLTGVSAHV
+821 KGVLLTGVSAQV
-833 DEKQIRENDHG
+833 G

>member
-1 MADIRTMN
+1 MADIHTMN
-9 KPVVALGS
+9 KPVVALGR
-17 DLMCSLL
+17 DLMGSLFD
-24 ELPKK
+24 LPKK
-29 AQKHATTFLTKFQAN
+29 AQKHATTFLTKFQTN

-94 DAYKWAETKRISVN
+94 DAYKWAETKKLDVN
-108 PNTRAIQLYDMAP
+108 PNTRAIQLYDMVSQ
-121 PEEIDAA
+121 EEIDTA
-128 MHEDSQNKVGWGS
+128 MREDSQSEVGRES
-141 VAANAPQSDSA
+141 ADAKFTQPDFA
-152 ASKSVPQPTEDHAGT
+152 ASEPVSHPAEDYVGM
-167 NHGTASV
+167 NRG
-174 IATSAVTDKTP
+174 ATSAITDSVPRKV
-185 QMPQQAPEPHT
+185 PELHT
-196 GPLPDTYRALTGN
+196 GPLPDTYLALTDN

-227 KTWEAFERW
+227 KTWEAFDRW
-236 GVRLPK
+236 GSRLPE

-268 GKTSD
+268 GKKSD
-273 RLGLEQQMS
+273 RLGLEQQMP
-282 ASSIES
+282 ASSVES

-395 DIASNLKLICTPDEF
+395 DIASNLKLICTADEF

-422 KDLLTGHGYSG
+422 KDLLMGHGYSG
-433 EIWYDGSPDHG
+433 EIWYDGSRDHG
-444 NDLDAA
+444 NDLDTA

-493 RKGRGTK
+493 RKGRGTR

-508 VWKVVETYRRIMQ
+508 VWQVVETYRRIMQ
-521 ANDAYDVDTAMQNVV
+521 ANGAYDVDTAMQNVV
-536 SLLTQGDMPR
+536 SLLTQGDAPR

-589 GHIAVLSKC
+589 GHTAVLSKC

-638 FAAVHGIEDAS
+638 FADVHGIGDAS

-660 ESPTGDS
+660 KSPTGDS

-673 PVPEARRFASQS
+673 PVPETRRFASQS

-698 CGTAED
+698 CGTAGNMVGGEF
-704 AASDESDGGRVDPR
+704 DGERVDPR

-728 CIDQWYKTLDD
+728 CIDQWREALNN
-739 GLPYGVYRLGRDA
+739 GLPYGVYQLGRDA
-752 ENRQRQGIRIAT
+752 ENRQRQGIRVAT

-821 KSVLLTGVSAHV
+821 KGVLLTGVSAQV
-833 DEKQIRENDHG
+833 G

>member
-9 KPVVALGS
+9 KPVVALGR
-17 DLMCSLL
+17 DLMGSLFD
-24 ELPKK
+24 LPKK
-29 AQKHATTFLTKFQAN
+29 AQKHATTFLTKFQTN

-94 DAYKWAETKRISVN
+94 DAYKWAETKKLDVN
-108 PNTRAIQLYDMAP
+108 PNTRAIQLYDMVSQ
-121 PEEIDAA
+121 EEIDTA
-128 MHEDSQNKVGWGS
+128 MREDSQSEVGRES
-141 VAANAPQSDSA
+141 ADAKFTQPDFA
-152 ASKSVPQPTEDHAGT
+152 ASEPVSHPAEDYVGM
-167 NHGTASV
+167 NRG
-174 IATSAVTDKTP
+174 ATSAIADSVPRKV
-185 QMPQQAPEPHT
+185 PELHT
-196 GPLPDTYRALTGN
+196 GPLPDTYLALTDN

-227 KTWEAFERW
+227 KTWEAFDRW
-236 GVRLPK
+236 GSRLPE

-268 GKTSD
+268 GKKSD
-273 RLGLEQQMS
+273 RLGLEQQMP
-282 ASSIES
+282 ASSVES

-377 SGSRQKVLFTTY
+377 NGSRQKVLFTTY

-395 DIASNLKLICTPDEF
+395 DIASNLKLICTADEF

-433 EIWYDGSPDHG
+433 EIWYDGSRDHG

-493 RKGRGTK
+493 RKGRGTR

-508 VWKVVETYRRIMQ
+508 VWQVVETYRRIMQ
-521 ANDAYDVDTAMQNVV
+521 ANGAYDVDTAMQNVV
-536 SLLTQGDMPR
+536 SLLTQGDAPR

-589 GHIAVLSKC
+589 GHTAVLSKC

-638 FAAVHGIEDAS
+638 FADVRGIGDAS

-673 PVPEARRFASQS
+673 PVPETRRFASQS

-698 CGTAED
+698 CGTAGNMVG
-704 AASDESDGGRVDPR
+704 DEFDGERVDPR

-728 CIDQWYKTLDD
+728 CIDQWREAMNN
-739 GLPYGVYRLGRDA
+739 GLPYGVYQLGRDA
-752 ENRQRQGIRIAT
+752 ENRQRQGIRVAT

-791 LQAAGSDSVAL
+791 LQSAGADPAAL
-802 NEIYKEERSLIY
+802 NEIYREERSLIY

-821 KSVLLTGVSAHV
+821 KGVLLTGVSAQV
-833 DEKQIRENDHG
+833 G

>member
-1 MADIRTMN
+1 M
-9 KPVVALGS
+9 
-17 DLMCSLL
+17 
-24 ELPKK
+24 
-29 AQKHATTFLTKFQAN
+29 
-44 PRSSGI
+44 
-50 NLERIANAADEKLY
+50 
-64 SARIDQRYRAIIA
+64 
-77 FQKSSNVYVL
+77 
-87 LYVGDHD
+87 
-94 DAYKWAETKRISVN
+94 
-108 PNTRAIQLYDMAP
+108 
-121 PEEIDAA
+121 
-128 MHEDSQNKVGWGS
+128 
-141 VAANAPQSDSA
+141 
-152 ASKSVPQPTEDHAGT
+152 
-167 NHGTASV
+167 
-174 IATSAVTDKTP
+174 
-185 QMPQQAPEPHT
+185 
-196 GPLPDTYRALTGN
+196 
-209 DMRRFG
+209 
-215 VPDMYVPVMCTR
+215 
-227 KTWEAFERW
+227 
-236 GVRLPK
+236 
-242 DAFTYL
+242 
-248 TFVAEG
+248 
-254 LPKSEVFG
+254 
-262 LLDETE
+262 
-268 GKTSD
+268 
-273 RLGLEQQMS
+273 
-282 ASSIES
+282 
-288 GEEADPED
+288 
-296 FRAAL
+296 
-301 SSYASQQSFV
+301 

-377 SGSRQKVLFTTY
+377 NGSRQKVLFTTY

-395 DIASNLKLICTPDEF
+395 DIASNLKLICTADEF

-444 NDLDAA
+444 TDLDNA
-450 WRKAITSI
+450 WRKAIASI
-458 GVNDS
+458 GVNDP

-493 RKGRGTK
+493 RKGRGTR

-508 VWKVVETYRRIMQ
+508 VWQVVETYRRIMQ
-521 ANDAYDVDTAMQNVV
+521 ANNAYDVDTAMQNVV

-673 PVPEARRFASQS
+673 PVPEALRFASQS

-791 LQAAGSDSVAL
+791 LQSAGADPAAL
-802 NEIYKEERSLIY
+802 NDIYREERSLIY

-821 KSVLLTGVSAHV
+821 KGVLLTGVSAHV
-833 DEKQIRENDHG
+833 R

>member
-9 KPVVALGS
+9 KPVVALGR
-17 DLMCSLL
+17 DLMGSLFD
-24 ELPKK
+24 LPKK
-29 AQKHATTFLTKFQAN
+29 AQKHATTFLTKFQTN

-94 DAYKWAETKRISVN
+94 DAYKWAETKKLDVN
-108 PNTRAIQLYDMAP
+108 PNTRAIQLYDMVSQ
-121 PEEIDAA
+121 EEIDTA
-128 MHEDSQNKVGWGS
+128 MREDSQSEVGRES
-141 VAANAPQSDSA
+141 ADAKFTQPDFA
-152 ASKSVPQPTEDHAGT
+152 ASEPVSHPAEDYVGM
-167 NHGTASV
+167 NRG
-174 IATSAVTDKTP
+174 ATSAIADSVPRKV
-185 QMPQQAPEPHT
+185 PELHT
-196 GPLPDTYRALTGN
+196 GPLPDTYLALTDN

-227 KTWEAFERW
+227 KTWEAFDRW
-236 GVRLPK
+236 GSRLPE

-268 GKTSD
+268 GKKSD
-273 RLGLEQQMS
+273 RLGLEQQMP
-282 ASSIES
+282 ASSVES

-335 PSQRLYVEHD
+335 PSQRLYAEHD

-377 SGSRQKVLFTTY
+377 NGSRQKVLFTTY

-395 DIASNLKLICTPDEF
+395 DIASNLKLICTADEF

-422 KDLLTGHGYSG
+422 KDLLMGHGYSG
-433 EIWYDGSPDHG
+433 EIWYDGSRDHG

-493 RKGRGTK
+493 RKGRGTR

-508 VWKVVETYRRIMQ
+508 VWQVVETYRRIMQ
-521 ANDAYDVDTAMQNVV
+521 TNGAYDVDTAMQNVV
-536 SLLTQGDMPR
+536 SLLTQGDTPR

-589 GHIAVLSKC
+589 GHTAVLSKC

-638 FAAVHGIEDAS
+638 FAAVRGIGDAS

-660 ESPTGDS
+660 KSPTGDS

-728 CIDQWYKTLDD
+728 CIDQWYKMLDD

-752 ENRQRQGIRIAT
+752 ENRQRQGIRVAT

-821 KSVLLTGVSAHV
+821 KSVLLTGVSSQV
-833 DEKQIRENDHG
+833 G

>member
-17 DLMCSLL
+17 DLMRSLL

-94 DAYKWAETKRISVN
+94 DAYKWAETKKLDVN
-108 PNTRAIQLYDMAP
+108 PNTRAIQLYDMVSQ
-121 PEEIDAA
+121 EEIDTA
-128 MHEDSQNKVGWGS
+128 MREDSQSEVGRES
-141 VAANAPQSDSA
+141 ADAKFTQPDFA
-152 ASKSVPQPTEDHAGT
+152 ASEPVSHPAEDYVGM
-167 NHGTASV
+167 NRG
-174 IATSAVTDKTP
+174 ATSAIADSVPRKV
-185 QMPQQAPEPHT
+185 PELHT
-196 GPLPDTYRALTGN
+196 GPLPDTYLALTDN

-227 KTWEAFERW
+227 KTWEAFDRW
-236 GVRLPK
+236 GSRLPE

-268 GKTSD
+268 GKKSD
-273 RLGLEQQMS
+273 RLGLEQQMP
-282 ASSIES
+282 ASSVES

-395 DIASNLKLICTPDEF
+395 DIASNLKLICTADEF

-433 EIWYDGSPDHG
+433 EIWYDGSRDHG

-450 WRKAITSI
+450 WCKAITSI

-493 RKGRGTK
+493 RKGRGTR

-508 VWKVVETYRRIMQ
+508 VWQVVETYRRIMQ
-521 ANDAYDVDTAMQNVV
+521 ANGAYDVDTAMQNVV
-536 SLLTQGDMPR
+536 SLLTQGDTPR

-589 GHIAVLSKC
+589 GHTAVLSKC

-638 FAAVHGIEDAS
+638 FAAVRGIGDAS

-660 ESPTGDS
+660 KSPAGDS

-752 ENRQRQGIRIAT
+752 ENRQRQGIRVAT

-833 DEKQIRENDHG
+833 G

>member
-17 DLMCSLL
+17 DLMRSLL

-94 DAYKWAETKRISVN
+94 DAYKWAETKKLDVN
-108 PNTRAIQLYDMAP
+108 PNTRAIQLYDMVSQ
-121 PEEIDAA
+121 EEIDTA
-128 MHEDSQNKVGWGS
+128 MREDSQSEVGRES
-141 VAANAPQSDSA
+141 ADAKFTQPDFA
-152 ASKSVPQPTEDHAGT
+152 ASEPVSHPAEDYVGM
-167 NHGTASV
+167 NRG
-174 IATSAVTDKTP
+174 ATSAIADSVPRKV
-185 QMPQQAPEPHT
+185 PELHT
-196 GPLPDTYRALTGN
+196 GPLPDTYLALTDN

-227 KTWEAFERW
+227 KTWEAFDRW
-236 GVRLPK
+236 GSRLPE

-268 GKTSD
+268 GKKSD
-273 RLGLEQQMS
+273 RLGLEQQMP
-282 ASSIES
+282 ASSVES

-395 DIASNLKLICTPDEF
+395 DIASNLKLICTADEF

-433 EIWYDGSPDHG
+433 EIWYDGSRDHG

-450 WRKAITSI
+450 WCKAITSI

-493 RKGRGTK
+493 RKGRGTR

-508 VWKVVETYRRIMQ
+508 VWQVVETYRRIMQ
-521 ANDAYDVDTAMQNVV
+521 ANGAYDVDTAMQNVV
-536 SLLTQGDMPR
+536 SLLTQGDTPR

-589 GHIAVLSKC
+589 GHTAVLSKC

-638 FAAVHGIEDAS
+638 FAAVRGIGDAS

-660 ESPTGDS
+660 KSPTGDS

-752 ENRQRQGIRIAT
+752 ENRQRQGIRVAT
-764 MHRVKGLEFDYVV
+764 MHRAKGLEFDYVV

-833 DEKQIRENDHG
+833 G

>member
-17 DLMCSLL
+17 DLMRSLL

-29 AQKHATTFLTKFQAN
+29 AQKHATTFLTKFQVN

-94 DAYKWAETKRISVN
+94 DAYKWAETKKLDVN
-108 PNTRAIQLYDMAP
+108 PNTRAIQLYDMVSQ
-121 PEEIDAA
+121 EEIDTA
-128 MHEDSQNKVGWGS
+128 MREDSQSEVERESADAKFTQ
-141 VAANAPQSDSA
+141 PDFA
-152 ASKSVPQPTEDHAGT
+152 ASEPVSHSAEDYVGM
-167 NHGTASV
+167 NRG
-174 IATSAVTDKTP
+174 ATSAIADSVPRKV
-185 QMPQQAPEPHT
+185 PELHT
-196 GPLPDTYRALTGN
+196 GPLPDTYLVLTDN

-227 KTWEAFERW
+227 KTWEAFDRW
-236 GVRLPK
+236 GSRLPE
-242 DAFTYL
+242 DAFAYL

-268 GKTSD
+268 GQTSD
-273 RLGLEQQMS
+273 RLGLEQQIP
-282 ASSIES
+282 ASSVES

-395 DIASNLKLICTPDEF
+395 DIASNLKLICTADEF
-410 NTIDVVNLDKLV
+410 NIIDVVNLDKLV
-422 KDLLTGHGYSG
+422 KDLLMGHGYSG
-433 EIWYDGSPDHG
+433 EIWYDGSRDHG

-493 RKGRGTK
+493 RKGRGTR

-508 VWKVVETYRRIMQ
+508 VWQVVETYRRIMQ
-521 ANDAYDVDTAMQNVV
+521 ANGAYDVDTAMQNVV
-536 SLLTQGDMPR
+536 SLLTQGDTPR

-589 GHIAVLSKC
+589 GHTAVLSKC

-638 FAAVHGIEDAS
+638 FAAVRGIEDAS
-649 PATTFDDLDGG
+649 PATTFDDLDGE

-673 PVPEARRFASQS
+673 PVPETQRFASQS

-698 CGTAED
+698 CGTAENM
-704 AASDESDGGRVDPR
+704 AGDEFDGERVDPR

-791 LQAAGSDSVAL
+791 LQSAGADPATL
-802 NEIYKEERSLIY
+802 NDIYREERSLIY

-821 KSVLLTGVSAHV
+821 KGVLLTGVSAQV
-833 DEKQIRENDHG
+833 G

>member
-9 KPVVALGS
+9 KPVVALGR
-17 DLMCSLL
+17 DLMGSLFD
-24 ELPKK
+24 LPKK
-29 AQKHATTFLTKFQAN
+29 AQKHATTFLTKFQTN

-94 DAYKWAETKRISVN
+94 DAYKWAETKKLDVN
-108 PNTRAIQLYDMAP
+108 PNTRAIQLYDMVSQ
-121 PEEIDAA
+121 EEIDTA
-128 MHEDSQNKVGWGS
+128 MREDSQSEVGRES
-141 VAANAPQSDSA
+141 ADAKFTQPDFA
-152 ASKSVPQPTEDHAGT
+152 ASEPVSHPAEDYVGM
-167 NHGTASV
+167 NRG
-174 IATSAVTDKTP
+174 ATSAIADSVPRKV
-185 QMPQQAPEPHT
+185 PELHT
-196 GPLPDTYRALTGN
+196 GPLPDTYLALTDN

-227 KTWEAFERW
+227 KTWEAFDRW
-236 GVRLPK
+236 GSRLPE

-268 GKTSD
+268 GKKSD
-273 RLGLEQQMS
+273 RLGLEQQMP
-282 ASSIES
+282 ASSVES

-395 DIASNLKLICTPDEF
+395 DIASNLKLICTADEF

-433 EIWYDGSPDHG
+433 EIWYDGSRDHG

-450 WRKAITSI
+450 WCKAITSI

-493 RKGRGTK
+493 RKGRGTR

-508 VWKVVETYRRIMQ
+508 VWQVVETYRRIMQ
-521 ANDAYDVDTAMQNVV
+521 ANGAYDVDTAMQNVV
-536 SLLTQGDMPR
+536 SLLTQGDTPR

-589 GHIAVLSKC
+589 GHTAVLSKC

-638 FAAVHGIEDAS
+638 FAAVRGIGDAS

-660 ESPTGDS
+660 KSPTGDS

-752 ENRQRQGIRIAT
+752 ENRQRQGIRVAT

-791 LQAAGSDSVAL
+791 LQSAGADPAAL
-802 NEIYKEERSLIY
+802 NDIYREERSLIY

-821 KSVLLTGVSAHV
+821 KGVLLTGVSAHV
-833 DEKQIRENDHG
+833 R

>member
-9 KPVVALGS
+9 KPVVALGR
-17 DLMCSLL
+17 DLMGSLFD
-24 ELPKK
+24 LPKK
-29 AQKHATTFLTKFQAN
+29 AQKHATTFLTKFQTN

-94 DAYKWAETKRISVN
+94 DAYKWAETKKLDVN
-108 PNTRAIQLYDMAP
+108 PNTRAIQLYDMVSQ
-121 PEEIDAA
+121 EEIDTA
-128 MHEDSQNKVGWGS
+128 MREDSQNEVGWGS
-141 VAANAPQSDSA
+141 VAAN
-152 ASKSVPQPTEDHAGT
+152 VPQPNSTVPESVSPPMEDHDGT
-167 NHGTASV
+167 NHGTASAS
-174 IATSAVTDKTP
+174 ATSAVAAKTP
-185 QMPQQAPEPHT
+185 QAPRQAPEPHT
-196 GPLPDTYRALTGN
+196 GPLPDTYRALTDN

-227 KTWEAFERW
+227 KTWQEFDRW
-236 GVRLPK
+236 GSMLPK
-242 DAFTYL
+242 DVFTYL
-248 TFVAEG
+248 TLVAEG
-254 LPKSEVFG
+254 LSKSEVFG
-262 LLDETE
+262 LFDETE
-268 GKTSD
+268 GKISD
-273 RLGLEQQMS
+273 RLGLEQQLPT
-282 ASSIES
+282 SSIDS

-377 SGSRQKVLFTTY
+377 NGSHQKVLFTTY

-395 DIASNLKLICTPDEF
+395 DIASNLKLICTADEF
-410 NTIDVVNLDKLV
+410 NAIDVVNLDKLV
-422 KDLLTGHGYSG
+422 KDLLTSHGYSG

-444 NDLDAA
+444 TDLDNA
-450 WRKAITSI
+450 WRKAIASI
-458 GVNDS
+458 GVNDP

-493 RKGRGTK
+493 RKGRGTR

-508 VWKVVETYRRIMQ
+508 VWQVVETYRRIMQ
-521 ANDAYDVDTAMQNVV
+521 TNNAYDVDTAMQNVV
-536 SLLTQGDMPR
+536 SLLIQGDMPR

-561 PAYRVIRALVDEGDN
+561 PTYRVIRALVDEGDN

-589 GHIAVLSKC
+589 GHTAVLSKC

-638 FAAVHGIEDAS
+638 FADVRGIGDAS

-660 ESPTGDS
+660 ESSTGDS
-667 RSLMSG
+667 RSLMNG
-673 PVPEARRFASQS
+673 PVPETQRFASQS
-685 DEMDAVREWIYGL
+685 DEMDAVRAWIYEL
-698 CGTAED
+698 CGPANETD
-704 AASDESDGGRVDPR
+704 DDESGSERVNPR

-739 GLPYGVYRLGRDA
+739 GLPYGVYRLGREA
-752 ENRQRQGIRIAT
+752 ENRQKQGIRIAT

-777 VVDVNDGVCPPKPA
+777 VVDVNDGVCPPKPV
-791 LQAAGSDSVAL
+791 LQSAGADSAAL
-802 NEIYKEERSLIY
+802 NEIYREERSLIY

-821 KSVLLTGVSAHV
+821 KGVLLTGVSAQV
-833 DEKQIRENDHG
+833 G

>member
-9 KPVVALGS
+9 KPVVALGR
-17 DLMCSLL
+17 DLMGSLFD
-24 ELPKK
+24 LPKK
-29 AQKHATTFLTKFQAN
+29 AQKHATTFLTKFQTN

-94 DAYKWAETKRISVN
+94 DAYKWAETKKLDVN
-108 PNTRAIQLYDMAP
+108 PNTRAIQLYDMVSQ
-121 PEEIDAA
+121 EEIDTA
-128 MHEDSQNKVGWGS
+128 MREDSQSEVGRES
-141 VAANAPQSDSA
+141 ADAKFTQPDFA
-152 ASKSVPQPTEDHAGT
+152 ASEPVSHPAEDYVGM
-167 NHGTASV
+167 NRG
-174 IATSAVTDKTP
+174 ATSAIADSVPRKV
-185 QMPQQAPEPHT
+185 PELHT
-196 GPLPDTYRALTGN
+196 GPLPDTYLALTDN

-227 KTWEAFERW
+227 KTWEAFDRW
-236 GVRLPK
+236 GSRLPE

-268 GKTSD
+268 GKKSD
-273 RLGLEQQMS
+273 RLGLEQQMP
-282 ASSIES
+282 ASSVES

-377 SGSRQKVLFTTY
+377 NGSRQKVLFTTY

-395 DIASNLKLICTPDEF
+395 DIASNLKLICTADEF

-433 EIWYDGSPDHG
+433 EIWYDGSRDHG

-493 RKGRGTK
+493 RKGRGTR

-508 VWKVVETYRRIMQ
+508 VWQVVETYRRIMQ
-521 ANDAYDVDTAMQNVV
+521 ANGAYDVDTAMQNVV
-536 SLLTQGDMPR
+536 SLLTQGDAPR

-589 GHIAVLSKC
+589 GHTAVLSKC

-638 FAAVHGIEDAS
+638 FADVRGIGDAS

-673 PVPEARRFASQS
+673 PVPETRRFASQS

-698 CGTAED
+698 CGTAGNMVG
-704 AASDESDGGRVDPR
+704 DEFDGERVDPR

-728 CIDQWYKTLDD
+728 CIDQWREALNN
-739 GLPYGVYRLGRDA
+739 GLPYGVYQLGRDA
-752 ENRQRQGIRIAT
+752 ENRQRQGIRVAT

-791 LQAAGSDSVAL
+791 LQSAGADPAAL
-802 NEIYKEERSLIY
+802 NEIYREERSLIY

-821 KSVLLTGVSAHV
+821 KGVLLTGVSAQV
-833 DEKQIRENDHG
+833 G

>member
-29 AQKHATTFLTKFQAN
+29 AQKHATTFLTKFQTN

-121 PEEIDAA
+121 QEEIDAA

-236 GVRLPK
+236 GARLPK

-335 PSQRLYVEHD
+335 PSQRLYAEHD

-377 SGSRQKVLFTTY
+377 NGSRQKVLFTTY

-484 NAADYMRVL
+484 NTADYMRVL

-521 ANDAYDVDTAMQNVV
+521 ANNAYDVDTAMQNVV

-791 LQAAGSDSVAL
+791 LQSAGADSAAL
-802 NEIYKEERSLIY
+802 NEIYREERSLIY

-821 KSVLLTGVSAHV
+821 KGVLLTGVSAHV
-833 DEKQIRENDHG
+833 R

>member
-29 AQKHATTFLTKFQAN
+29 AQKHATTFLTKFQTN

-94 DAYKWAETKRISVN
+94 DAYKWAETKKLDVN
-108 PNTRAIQLYDMAP
+108 PNTRAIQLYDMVSQ
-121 PEEIDAA
+121 EEIDTA
-128 MHEDSQNKVGWGS
+128 MREDSQSEVGRES
-141 VAANAPQSDSA
+141 ADAKFTQPDFA
-152 ASKSVPQPTEDHAGT
+152 ASEPVSHPAEDYVGM
-167 NHGTASV
+167 NRG
-174 IATSAVTDKTP
+174 ATSAIADSVPRKV
-185 QMPQQAPEPHT
+185 PELHT
-196 GPLPDTYRALTGN
+196 GPLPDTYLALTDN

-227 KTWEAFERW
+227 KTWEAFDRW
-236 GVRLPK
+236 GSRLPE

-268 GKTSD
+268 GKKSD
-273 RLGLEQQMS
+273 RLGLEQQMP
-282 ASSIES
+282 ASSVES

-395 DIASNLKLICTPDEF
+395 DIASNLKLICTADEF

-422 KDLLTGHGYSG
+422 KDLLMGHGYSG
-433 EIWYDGSPDHG
+433 EIWYDGSHDHG

-493 RKGRGTK
+493 RKGRGTR

-508 VWKVVETYRRIMQ
+508 VWQVVETYRRIMQ
-521 ANDAYDVDTAMQNVV
+521 ANGAYDVDTAMQNVV
-536 SLLTQGDMPR
+536 SLLTQGDAPR

-589 GHIAVLSKC
+589 GHTAVLSKC

-638 FAAVHGIEDAS
+638 FADVRGIGDAS

-673 PVPEARRFASQS
+673 PVPETRRFASQP

-698 CGTAED
+698 CGTAGNMVG
-704 AASDESDGGRVDPR
+704 DEFDGERVDPR

-728 CIDQWYKTLDD
+728 CIDQWREALNN
-739 GLPYGVYRLGRDA
+739 GLPYGVYQLGRDA
-752 ENRQRQGIRIAT
+752 ENRQRQGIRVAT

-791 LQAAGSDSVAL
+791 LQSAGADPAAL
-802 NEIYKEERSLIY
+802 NEIYREERSLIY

-821 KSVLLTGVSAHV
+821 KGVLLTGVSAQV
-833 DEKQIRENDHG
+833 G

>member
-9 KPVVALGS
+9 KPVVALGR
-17 DLMCSLL
+17 DLMGSLFD
-24 ELPKK
+24 LPKK
-29 AQKHATTFLTKFQAN
+29 AQKHATTFLTKFQTN

-94 DAYKWAETKRISVN
+94 DAYKWAETKKLDVN
-108 PNTRAIQLYDMAP
+108 PNTRAIQLYDMVSQ
-121 PEEIDAA
+121 EEIDTA
-128 MHEDSQNKVGWGS
+128 MREDSQSEVGWES
-141 VAANAPQSDSA
+141 ADAKFTQPDFA
-152 ASKSVPQPTEDHAGT
+152 ASEPVSHPAEDYVGM
-167 NHGTASV
+167 NRG
-174 IATSAVTDKTP
+174 ATSAITDSVPRKV
-185 QMPQQAPEPHT
+185 PELHT
-196 GPLPDTYRALTGN
+196 GPLPDTYLALTDN

-227 KTWEAFERW
+227 KTWEAFDRW
-236 GVRLPK
+236 GSRLPE

-268 GKTSD
+268 GKKSD
-273 RLGLEQQMS
+273 RLGLEQQMP
-282 ASSIES
+282 ASSVES

-395 DIASNLKLICTPDEF
+395 DIASNLKLICTADEF

-422 KDLLTGHGYSG
+422 KDLLMGHGYSG
-433 EIWYDGSPDHG
+433 EIWYDGSRDHG

-493 RKGRGTK
+493 RKGRGTR

-508 VWKVVETYRRIMQ
+508 VWQVVETYRRIMQ
-521 ANDAYDVDTAMQNVV
+521 ANGAYDVDTAMQNVV
-536 SLLTQGDMPR
+536 SLLTQGDAPR

-589 GHIAVLSKC
+589 GHTAVLSKC

-638 FAAVHGIEDAS
+638 FADVHGIGDAS

-660 ESPTGDS
+660 KSPTGDS

-673 PVPEARRFASQS
+673 PVPETRRFASQS

-698 CGTAED
+698 CGTAGNMVG
-704 AASDESDGGRVDPR
+704 DEFDGERVDPR

-728 CIDQWYKTLDD
+728 CIDQWREALNN
-739 GLPYGVYRLGRDA
+739 GLPYGVYQLGRDA
-752 ENRQRQGIRIAT
+752 ENRQRQGIRVAT

-821 KSVLLTGVSAHV
+821 KGVLLTGVSAQV
-833 DEKQIRENDHG
+833 G

>member
-17 DLMCSLL
+17 DLMRSLL
-24 ELPKK
+24 ELPKR

-121 PEEIDAA
+121 QEEIDAA
-128 MHEDSQNKVGWGS
+128 IRDDLQNEVGWGS
-141 VAANAPQSDSA
+141 VAAN
-152 ASKSVPQPTEDHAGT
+152 VPQPDSAVPESVSPPMEDHDGT
-167 NHGTASV
+167 NHGTASAS
-174 IATSAVTDKTP
+174 ATSAVASKT
-185 QMPQQAPEPHT
+185 PQQAPQQASESHT
-196 GPLPDTYRALTGN
+196 GPLPDTYRALTDN

-236 GVRLPK
+236 GSKLPK
-242 DAFTYL
+242 DAFAYL

-268 GKTSD
+268 GQTSD
-273 RLGLEQQMS
+273 RLGLEQQIP
-282 ASSIES
+282 ASSIDS
-288 GEEADPED
+288 GEETDPGD

-377 SGSRQKVLFTTY
+377 NGSRQKVLFTTY

-395 DIASNLKLICTPDEF
+395 DIASNLKLICTADEF
-410 NTIDVVNLDKLV
+410 NAIDVVNLDKLV
-422 KDLLTGHGYSG
+422 KDLLTSHGYSG
-433 EIWYDGSPDHG
+433 EIWYDGSFDHG
-444 NDLDAA
+444 NDLDDA
-450 WRKAITSI
+450 WRKAIASI
-458 GVNDS
+458 GVNDP

-493 RKGRGTK
+493 RKGRGTR

-508 VWKVVETYRRIMQ
+508 VWQVVETYRRIMQ
-521 ANDAYDVDTAMQNVV
+521 TNNAYDVDTAMQNAV
-536 SLLTQGDMPR
+536 SLLTQGDAPR

-589 GHIAVLSKC
+589 GHTAVLSKC

-638 FAAVHGIEDAS
+638 FAAVRGIGDAS
-649 PATTFDDLDGG
+649 PATTFDDLDGE

-667 RSLMSG
+667 RSLMNG
-673 PVPEARRFASQS
+673 PVPETRRFASQS

-704 AASDESDGGRVDPR
+704 AASDESDGGRVDSR

-728 CIDQWYKTLDD
+728 CIDQWREALNN
-739 GLPYGVYRLGRDA
+739 GLPYGVYQLGRDA
-752 ENRQRQGIRIAT
+752 ENRQRQGIRVAT

-777 VVDVNDGVCPPKPA
+777 VVDVNDGVCPPKPV
-791 LQAAGSDSVAL
+791 LQSAGADSASL
-802 NEIYKEERSLIY
+802 NEIYREERSLIY

-821 KSVLLTGVSAHV
+821 KGVLLTGVSAQV
-833 DEKQIRENDHG
+833 G